1 MGAIQNS
8 LNSITGTAAVGA
20 YAVGKI
26 SDIKNADVAA
36 GEAAKKEVIGMAEDM
51 PKLKEEIAA
60 AEDKLKVASADK
72 EALWDLKVETPE
84 DVQALDELTAEVNQD
99 EKMAKLAKATVEG
112 KMRAKLKQLGRLQN
126 TIERAQ
132 RWTGGRK

>member
-26 SDIKNADVAA
+26 SDIKNADIAA
-36 GEAAKKEVIGMAEDM
+36 GEAAKNEQLAIANEAPEIKNEVEAAKAGMTSV
-51 PKLKEEIAA
+51 LKDE
-60 AEDKLKVASADK
+60 
-72 EALWDLKVETPE
+72 EALGDIATTLDTSNPE
-84 DVQALDELTAEVNQD
+84 DVKAFTELSEDVNKDRQMAE
-99 EKMAKLAKATVEG
+99 LAISTVEG
-112 KMRAKLKQLGRLQN
+112 KMKARAEQMRRLGK

-132 RWTGGRK
+132 R

>member
-60 AEDKLKVASADK
+60 ADDKLKVASADK

-112 KMRAKLKQLGRLQN
+112 KMRAKIKQLGRLQN